1 MIKLTSPLASRTSL
15 RTVALGLTVLS
26 LAACAMPPQ
35 GVPLDAVTSYDA
47 AVASVGCKMRSEKDY
62 LPVEI
67 QTGMSR
73 QQVLEMTAYK
83 IANKQAVRLE
93 DGSVQLTT
101 GACA

>member
-1 MIKLTSPLASRTSL
+1 MKFLAPLT
-15 RTVALGLTVLS
+15 ALGL

-35 GVPLDAVTSYDA
+35 GVPADAIASYDE
-47 AVASVGCKMRSEKDY
+47 AVASVGCTLRSEKDY

-67 QTGMSR
+67 QTGMTR

-83 IANKQAVRLE
+83 LATEKAVKLE
-93 DGSVQLTT
+93 DGSVKLTT